1 MAISFYWE
9 SDGTGLAKAERQ
21 LPEASF
27 MGWQIFV
34 RLWLVALKPDGSVAA
49 WGSSFS
55 FWVLTARIG
64 SWVNAI

>member
-21 LPEASF
+21 PPEASF

-49 WGSSFS
+49 WGNSF
-55 FWVLTARIG
+55 
-64 SWVNAI
+64 